1 MAQKK
6 NNKGSGCL
14 GMILIMG
21 GVWWWMSYSATNAP
35 PAAKDGQAAAL
46 KEEQAA
52 APKAPARVDDNLVA
66 AVREAQ
72 HIVGQRLKNPA
83 DAKWPG
89 LFSGVDLRT
98 HAHKNSDGSYTIKSY
113 VDATTPLGVRK
124 RVWYL
129 ARATGSGN
137 NWTISEV
144 AVND

>member
-6 NNKGSGCL
+6 NKAGSGCL
-14 GMILIMG
+14 GMVIIIG
-21 GVWWWMSYSATNAP
+21 AFWAWMSYYLKNNP
-35 PAAKDGQAAAL
+35 PAAGN
-46 KEEQAA
+46 
-52 APKAPARVDDNLVA
+52 APAVAKEYSAPVSDNLIA

-72 HIVGQRLKNPA
+72 YIVKQRLKNPA

-89 LFSGVDLRT
+89 LFSGVDLGT

-129 ARATGSGN
+129 ARATGGGN

>member
-1 MAQKK
+1 
-6 NNKGSGCL
+6 
-14 GMILIMG
+14 
-21 GVWWWMSYSATNAP
+21 
-35 PAAKDGQAAAL
+35 
-46 KEEQAA
+46 
-52 APKAPARVDDNLVA
+52 
-66 AVREAQ
+66 VREAQ
-72 HIVGQRLKNPA
+72 YIVKQRLKNPA

-113 VDATTPLGVRK
+113 VDATTPLGVKK

-137 NWTISEV
+137 QWTISEV

>member
-1 MAQKK
+1 MAKK
-6 NNKGSGCL
+6 NTTSSGCL
-14 GMILIMG
+14 GLIII
-21 GVWWWMSYSATNAP
+21 VAAFSWWMNYSMKNAP
-35 PAAKDGQAAAL
+35 PQA
-46 KEEQAA
+46 KEEPWKPSRQVA
-52 APKAPARVDDNLVA
+52 VSDNLVA

-72 HIVGQRLKNPA
+72 HVVEQRLKNPA

-89 LFSGVDLRT
+89 IFSGVDLNT

-137 NWTISEV
+137 RWEISDV
-144 AVND
+144 ALDD

>member
-1 MAQKK
+1 MAQKQ

-14 GMILIMG
+14 GLILIIG
-21 GVWWWMSYSATNAP
+21 GVWWWMSYSAKNAP
-35 PAAKDGQAAAL
+35 PVA

-52 APKAPARVDDNLVA
+52 ATKIPARVEDNLVA

-72 HIVGQRLKNPA
+72 YIVKQRLKNPA

-89 LFSGVDLRT
+89 LFSGVDLGT
-98 HAHKNSDGSYTIKSY
+98 HARKNSDGSYTIKSY